1 MVNSSLDGLALLAT
15 NADNR
20 ACGHD
25 RAADLRR
32 PGDGAAG
39 AIDVDVT
46 KVPGRAPSIGADEA
60 EPCAD
65 L

>member
-1 MVNSSLDGLALLAT
+1 MVNSSLDGLALLAP
-15 NADNR
+15 A
-20 ACGHD
+20 
-25 RAADLRR
+25 
-32 PGDGAAG
+32 PAG

-46 KVPGRAPSIGADEA
+46 KVPGRAPSISA